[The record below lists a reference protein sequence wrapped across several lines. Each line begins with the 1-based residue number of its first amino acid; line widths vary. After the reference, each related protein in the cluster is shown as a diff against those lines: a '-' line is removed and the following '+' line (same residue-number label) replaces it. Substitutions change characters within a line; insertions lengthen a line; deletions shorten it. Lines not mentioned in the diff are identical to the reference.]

1 MAETLDMLAQK
12 GKFHLSCELQGK
24 LASRGFTDIISRSAN
39 GAFIQCM
46 DPKDAVSFLLSK
58 PETILSH
65 TKFLLCHLTSLNE
78 ESLVHIARVLDPSRP
93 SFRSLASKVR
103 PPRQRTAS
111 GSSIS
116 SVISLESTASFG
128 QEDHKQPSLHDLIE
142 LFLCCLLVLNHLR
155 DDKLDADARVAALKC
170 ITGGDQASENGP
182 GRKRE
187 STVEF
192 LCRPV
197 RLSCGQQ
204 HTAVVSSS
212 GDVYTWGRSQ
222 KGRLGHGDLIEEEG
236 KSVPFRVEI
245 LHMHRINVLS
255 VACGMEHTLAL
266 CSDGVYSWGS
276 SEYGQLG
283 QGDTQQQTRPVYI
296 TELSDKKCIAVMC
309 GYYHSMAL
317 SADHRVW
324 SWGWGVHG
332 QLGVGSIE
340 DALLP
345 THVQALDEYQVTKLA
360 AGYSHSAVLTA
371 QGQILTFGGGLYGQL
386 GLGTNSKQTLPVL
399 VDTLK
404 NEKLYLICCGSFETL
419 AITEDQKI
427 FNWGRSPHLFRYYM
441 RQEYRSKR
449 SAQTSLPSNAVSHR
463 LLPVRLDCTFSSR
476 IKDVCCG
483 NWHYMVVM
491 ESGQVYSWG
500 YDDYGQ
506 LGLGGKTE
514 PQMTPRLLHKLS
526 NKSITTVSVGA
537 EFSVAMDTAG
547 YVWVWGRTDSGQLGL
562 DFGTTGVGK
571 KEVSVPCQL
580 TSLPP
585 MNRKASIS
593 SEVQFFNFHF
603 IIFFK
608 FHRIWLIVRQ
618 VLMPVQITLLLC
630 YSVTYLIVF
639 MSWSSIFIS
648 LFFFRHSLDIRDF
661 LAAAVIYET
670 VGDWPQVLGYSL
682 RFLNDCY
689 TSISCDGMR
698 DKLLSSAFDILNH
711 VIRKFTESQMNDEQ
725 STQQTVW
732 LLQEVLQFWNHNN
745 LPFESLEGFFLEN
758 LDILGY
764 ALSLLLI
771 RDHFLSSP
779 NKDAQESGSAEIS
792 NTGETMPPKFSVEF
806 FNKVVTHVVHQLQED
821 DLGEE
826 YASDLKSILAR
837 YSSTEDSTRAKDGIF
852 AQPFAHLDAGIRLQD
867 FHAAQK
873 HLWQE
878 ILVNIKKDLEK
889 HPYIALSMTAA
900 ATIASAAVSQQ
911 RGWTGEGELI
921 TEVQLQADVVL
932 FTCNHHFPRVYFQE
946 FILPEF
952 QQRMSELVM
961 PLKHTT
967 KLLLKFYLRQE
978 GFLPTACPICVYN
991 SIRIEQMEIVAE
1003 QSGNNENMPT
1013 RPWDI

>member
-1 MAETLDMLAQK
+1 
-12 GKFHLSCELQGK
+12 
-24 LASRGFTDIISRSAN
+24 
-39 GAFIQCM
+39 
-46 DPKDAVSFLLSK
+46 
-58 PETILSH
+58 
-65 TKFLLCHLTSLNE
+65 
-78 ESLVHIARVLDPSRP
+78 
-93 SFRSLASKVR
+93 
-103 PPRQRTAS
+103 
-111 GSSIS
+111 
-116 SVISLESTASFG
+116 
-128 QEDHKQPSLHDLIE
+128 
-142 LFLCCLLVLNHLR
+142 
-155 DDKLDADARVAALKC
+155 
-170 ITGGDQASENGP
+170 
-182 GRKRE
+182 
-187 STVEF
+187 
-192 LCRPV
+192 
-197 RLSCGQQ
+197 
-204 HTAVVSSS
+204 
-212 GDVYTWGRSQ
+212 
-222 KGRLGHGDLIEEEG
+222 
-236 KSVPFRVEI
+236 
-245 LHMHRINVLS
+245 
-255 VACGMEHTLAL
+255 
-266 CSDGVYSWGS
+266 
-276 SEYGQLG
+276 
-283 QGDTQQQTRPVYI
+283 
-296 TELSDKKCIAVMC
+296 
-309 GYYHSMAL
+309 
-317 SADHRVW
+317 
-324 SWGWGVHG
+324 
-332 QLGVGSIE
+332 
-340 DALLP
+340 
-345 THVQALDEYQVTKLA
+345 
-360 AGYSHSAVLTA
+360 
-371 QGQILTFGGGLYGQL
+371 
-386 GLGTNSKQTLPVL
+386 
-399 VDTLK
+399 
-404 NEKLYLICCGSFETL
+404 
-419 AITEDQKI
+419 
-427 FNWGRSPHLFRYYM
+427 
-441 RQEYRSKR
+441 
-449 SAQTSLPSNAVSHR
+449 
-463 LLPVRLDCTFSSR
+463 
-476 IKDVCCG
+476 
-483 NWHYMVVM
+483 
-491 ESGQVYSWG
+491 
-500 YDDYGQ
+500 
-506 LGLGGKTE
+506 
-514 PQMTPRLLHKLS
+514 
-526 NKSITTVSVGA
+526 
-537 EFSVAMDTAG
+537 
-547 YVWVWGRTDSGQLGL
+547 
-562 DFGTTGVGK
+562 
-571 KEVSVPCQL
+571 
-580 TSLPP
+580 
-585 MNRKASIS
+585 
-593 SEVQFFNFHF
+593 
-603 IIFFK
+603 
-608 FHRIWLIVRQ
+608 
-618 VLMPVQITLLLC
+618 MPVQITLLLC

-689 TSISCDGMR
+689 TSISCDGIR

-711 VIRKFTESQMNDEQ
+711 VIRKFTEAQMNDEQ

-821 DLGEE
+821 DLAEE

-852 AQPFAHLDAGIRLQD
+852 AQPFAQLDAGIRLQD

-911 RGWTGEGELI
+911 RGWIGEGELI
-921 TEVQLQADVVL
+921 TELQLQADVVL